1 MTAPDMKATQKKAFE
16 QDQVLQQWR
25 QLRLGTYYFPT
36 GEKYVGEWE
45 NDSMNG
51 QGTIYLNDGS
61 RYQGEFV
68 EGRMEGQGNIEQDNL
83 MMIKSKQE
91 HITMP
96 MQNITK
102 DNG

>member
-1 MTAPDMKATQKKAFE
+1 M
-16 QDQVLQQWR
+16 
-25 QLRLGTYYFPT
+25 
-36 GEKYVGEWE
+36 GEWE

-83 MMIKSKQE
+83 MMIKSK
-91 HITMP
+91 
-96 MQNITK
+96 
-102 DNG
+102 